1 MAVTGLRIGV
11 VGGSIAGC
19 AMAIAGARAGADVT
33 VHERSDGELQDR
45 GFGIVIPPP
54 LHRELV
60 DGGYLGADMPTIP
73 VATRV
78 WLARAPGRRSAREL
92 ARQQAPV
99 APCNWG
105 LLWRALRANAGG
117 CTYHRGH
124 PVASVG
130 RTASG
135 GAVIRTAD
143 GEREYGIVVGADGH
157 RSVTRELVAPEVRP
171 VPAGYLVWRG
181 TIPTSALRDHPKQLE
196 LLESAWV
203 TLGFPGGH
211 GVFYLIPGAAA
222 GSRLLAYAI
231 YASPPAEAH
240 AVHASPPAAD
250 SATGTAPDAPVRAA
264 YVRHI
269 AEEHFPAEWADIVAR
284 GEHSSQAL
292 HPVADFV
299 VPRAAEP
306 PFLLAGDAASVTRP
320 HTASGAVKALQD
332 ALCLERSLRASA
344 SAVEALH
351 RYADERSAEGARL
364 VGLGRRLGRAF
375 VENAPDWPAMGPAE
389 VEALSRA
396 ALDGDDSYLYGSVQR
411 QG

>member
-60 DGGYLGADMPTIP
+60 AGGYLGADMPTTP

-105 LLWRALRANAGG
+105 LLWRALRANAGSG
-117 CTYHRGH
+117 AYHRGR

-130 RTASG
+130 HTASG
-135 GAVIRTAD
+135 GAVIRTAA
-143 GEREYGIVVGADGH
+143 GEREYDLVVGADGH

-181 TIPTSALRDHPKQLE
+181 TIPAAALRDHPAQLE
-196 LLESAWV
+196 LLESSWV

-211 GVFYLIPGAAA
+211 GVFYLIPGAST
-222 GSRLLAYAI
+222 GSRLLAYAV
-231 YASPPAEAH
+231 YASPPH
-240 AVHASPPAAD
+240 A
-250 SATGTAPDAPVRAA
+250 GTAPDAPVSAA
-264 YVRHI
+264 YVRDI

-284 GEHSSQAL
+284 GEHTSQAL

-344 SAVEALH
+344 SAAEALH

-364 VGLGRRLGRAF
+364 VGLGRRLGRAL

-389 VEALSRA
+389 VAALSRA
-396 ALDGDDSYLYGSVQR
+396 ALDGDDSYLYGSVRRQR
-411 QG
+411 

>member
-33 VHERSDGELQDR
+33 VHERSEGELQDR

-60 DGGYLGADMPTIP
+60 AGGYLGADMPTTP

-117 CTYHRGH
+117 GSYHRGH
-124 PVASVG
+124 PVVSVG
-130 RTASG
+130 RTACG

-143 GEREYGIVVGADGH
+143 GEREYDIVVGADGH

-181 TIPTSALRDHPKQLE
+181 TIASSALRDQPKQLE

-222 GSRLLAYAI
+222 GSRLLAYAV
-231 YASPPAEAH
+231 Y
-240 AVHASPPAAD
+240 ASPPAAD
-250 SATGTAPDAPVRAA
+250 AATGTASDVPVSAA

-269 AEEHFPAEWADIVAR
+269 AEEHFPAEWAGIVAR
-284 GEHSSQAL
+284 GHHSSQAL

-344 SAVEALH
+344 SVAEALH

-375 VENAPDWPAMGPAE
+375 VENAPDWPSMGPAE

>member
-231 YASPPAEAH
+231 YASPRPRRTPSTPLPRPRTRPPAPLRTPRS
-240 AVHASPPAAD
+240 VPRTCGTSPRSTSPPSGPTSSPGAN
-250 SATGTAPDAPVRAA
+250 TAPR
-264 YVRHI
+264 R
-269 AEEHFPAEWADIVAR
+269 
-284 GEHSSQAL
+284 S
-292 HPVADFV
+292 
-299 VPRAAEP
+299 
-306 PFLLAGDAASVTRP
+306 TRWP
-320 HTASGAVKALQD
+320 TSW
-332 ALCLERSLRASA
+332 CP
-344 SAVEALH
+344 
-351 RYADERSAEGARL
+351 
-364 VGLGRRLGRAF
+364 GRR
-375 VENAPDWPAMGPAE
+375 NHPSCWPATR
-389 VEALSRA
+389 RA
-396 ALDGDDSYLYGSVQR
+396 
-411 QG
+411 

>member
-33 VHERSDGELQDR
+33 VHERSDGALQDR

-54 LHRELV
+54 LHQELV
-60 DGGYLGADMPTIP
+60 ADGYLGSDMPTAP

-78 WLARAPGRRSAREL
+78 WLAREPGRRSAREL

-99 APCNWG
+99 TACNWG
-105 LLWRALRANAGG
+105 LLWRALRARAGDG
-117 CTYHRGH
+117 TYHRGR
-124 PVASVG
+124 PVGSVG

-135 GAVIRTAD
+135 GALIRTAA
-143 GEREYGIVVGADGH
+143 GEREYDIVVGADGH
-157 RSVTRELVAPEVRP
+157 RSVTRDALAPGVRP
-171 VPAGYLVWRG
+171 VPAGYRVWRG
-181 TIPTSALRDHPKQLE
+181 TIPAAALRAHPEQLTM
-196 LLESAWV
+196 LESAWV

-211 GVFYLIPGAAA
+211 GVFYLIPGAAE
-222 GSRLLAYAI
+222 GSRLLAYAV
-231 YASPPAEAH
+231 YS
-240 AVHASPPAAD
+240 SPPAAD
-250 SATGTAPDAPVRAA
+250 LPVSTA

-284 GEHSSQAL
+284 GEHTAQAL

-332 ALCLERSLRASA
+332 ALCLERSLRASS
-344 SAVEALH
+344 SAAEALR

-364 VGLGRRLGRAF
+364 VGLGRRLGRAL
-375 VENAPDWPAMGPAE
+375 VGNTPDWPAMGPAQ

-411 QG
+411 QR

>member
-1 MAVTGLRIGV
+1 MAVAGLRIGV

-33 VHERSDGELQDR
+33 VHERSDGTLQDR

-54 LHRELV
+54 LHQELLA
-60 DGGYLGADMPTIP
+60 GGYLGADMPTAP

-78 WLARAPGRRSAREL
+78 WLARAPGRRTAREL

-99 APCNWG
+99 AACNWG
-105 LLWRALRANAGG
+105 LLWRALRANAQGG
-117 CTYHRGH
+117 TYHRGR
-124 PVASVG
+124 PVGSVG
-130 RTASG
+130 RAAFG
-135 GAVIRTAD
+135 GALIRTAD
-143 GEREYGIVVGADGH
+143 GEQEYDIVVGADGH
-157 RSVTRELVAPEVRP
+157 RSVTRELLAPGVRP

-181 TIPTSALRDHPKQLE
+181 TIPATALSDHPEQLAM
-196 LLESAWV
+196 LESSWV

-211 GVFYLIPGAAA
+211 GVFYLIPAAA
-222 GSRLLAYAI
+222 GDTRLLAYAI
-231 YASPPAEAH
+231 YASPPAADTP
-240 AVHASPPAAD
+240 AS
-250 SATGTAPDAPVRAA
+250 TA

-284 GEHSSQAL
+284 GEHASQAL

-299 VPRAAEP
+299 VPRAAEA

-332 ALCLERSLRASA
+332 ALCLERSLHVSSSA
-344 SAVEALH
+344 AEALR

-375 VENAPDWPAMGPAE
+375 VENTPDWPALGPAE

-411 QG
+411 Q

>member
-1 MAVTGLRIGV
+1 MTGLRIGV

-33 VHERSDGELQDR
+33 VHERSDGALQDR

-54 LHRELV
+54 LHQELV
-60 DGGYLGADMPTIP
+60 ASGYLGADMPTTP
-73 VATRV
+73 VAARV
-78 WLARAPGRRSAREL
+78 WLARAPGRRTAREL

-99 APCNWG
+99 AACNWG
-105 LLWRALRANAGG
+105 LLWRALRSNIGDS
-117 CTYHRGH
+117 TYHRGR
-124 PVASVG
+124 PVGSVV

-135 GAVIRTAD
+135 GALIRTAD
-143 GEREYGIVVGADGH
+143 GEREYDIVVGADGH
-157 RSVTRELVAPEVRP
+157 RSVTRELIAPEVRP

-181 TIPTSALRDHPKQLE
+181 TIPASALRDHPEQLA

-211 GVFYLIPGAAA
+211 GVFYLIPGTEP

-231 YASPPAEAH
+231 YAPPPA
-240 AVHASPPAAD
+240 SMPAPGA
-250 SATGTAPDAPVRAA
+250 GAPVSAA

-269 AEEHFPAEWADIVAR
+269 AGEHFPAEWADIVAR
-284 GEHSSQAL
+284 GEHTSQAL

-332 ALCLERSLRASA
+332 ALCLERSLRASS
-344 SAVEALH
+344 SAAEALH
-351 RYADERSAEGARL
+351 RYAEERSAEGARL
-364 VGLGRRLGRAF
+364 VGLGRRLGREL
-375 VENAPDWPAMGPAE
+375 VENTPDWPTMGPAE
-389 VEALSRA
+389 VDALSRA
-396 ALDGDDSYLYGSVQR
+396 ALNGADSYLYGSVQR
-411 QG
+411 Q

>member
-1 MAVTGLRIGV
+1 MTGLRIGV

-19 AMAIAGARAGADVT
+19 AMAIAGARAGADVA

-60 DGGYLGADMPTIP
+60 AGGYLGADMPTAP

-117 CTYHRGH
+117 GAYHRGR
-124 PVASVG
+124 PVGSVG

-135 GAVIRTAD
+135 GAVIRTTD
-143 GEREYGIVVGADGH
+143 GEREYDIVVGADGH

-181 TIPTSALRDHPKQLE
+181 TIPSSALRDHPAQLE
-196 LLESAWV
+196 LLETAWV

-211 GVFYLIPGAAA
+211 GVFYLIPGAVA
-222 GSRLLAYAI
+222 GSLLLAYAI
-231 YASPPAEAH
+231 YASPP
-240 AVHASPPAAD
+240 PADA
-250 SATGTAPDAPVRAA
+250 ATGTAPDAPVRAA

-284 GEHSSQAL
+284 GEHTSQAL

-306 PFLLAGDAASVTRP
+306 PFLLAGDAAGVTRP

-344 SAVEALH
+344 SAAEALH

-364 VGLGRRLGRAF
+364 VGLGRRLGRAL
-375 VENAPDWPAMGPAE
+375 VESTPNWPAMGPAE
-389 VEALSRA
+389 VDALSRA
-396 ALDGDDSYLYGSVQR
+396 ALDGDGSYLFGSVQR
-411 QG
+411 R

>member
-33 VHERSDGELQDR
+33 VHERSEGALQDR

-54 LHRELV
+54 LHQELV
-60 DGGYLGADMPTIP
+60 ACGYLGADMPTAP

-99 APCNWG
+99 TACNWG
-105 LLWRALRANAGG
+105 LLWRALRAGAGDG
-117 CTYHRGH
+117 AYHRGR
-124 PVASVG
+124 PVGSVG

-135 GAVIRTAD
+135 GALIRTAE
-143 GEREYGIVVGADGH
+143 GEREYDIVVGADGH
-157 RSVTRELVAPEVRP
+157 RSVTRDALTPGVRP

-181 TIPTSALRDHPKQLE
+181 TIPAAALRDHPEQLTM
-196 LLESAWV
+196 LESSWV

-211 GVFYLIPGAAA
+211 GVFYLIPGTAG

-231 YASPPAEAH
+231 YS
-240 AVHASPPAAD
+240 SPPAAGPPA
-250 SATGTAPDAPVRAA
+250 STA

-284 GEHSSQAL
+284 GEHTSQAL

-332 ALCLERSLRASA
+332 ALCLERSLRASS
-344 SAVEALH
+344 SAAEALR

-364 VGLGRRLGRAF
+364 VGLGRRLGRAL
-375 VENAPDWPAMGPAE
+375 VGNTPDWPAMGPAE

-411 QG
+411 QR

>member
-33 VHERSDGELQDR
+33 VHERSDGALQDR
-45 GFGIVIPPP
+45 GFGIVVPPP

-60 DGGYLGADMPTIP
+60 AGGYLGADMPTTP

-78 WLARAPGRRSAREL
+78 WLARAPGRRRPAREL

-117 CTYHRGH
+117 GAYHRGH

-143 GEREYGIVVGADGH
+143 GEREYDVVVGADGH
-157 RSVTRELVAPEVRP
+157 RSVTRELLAPEVRP

-181 TIPTSALRDHPKQLE
+181 TIPSSALRDHPKQLE

-203 TLGFPGGH
+203 TVGFPGGH
-211 GVFYLIPGAAA
+211 GVFYLIPGATA
-222 GSRLLAYAI
+222 GSRLLAYAV
-231 YASPPAEAH
+231 YAP
-240 AVHASPPAAD
+240 PPAAGA
-250 SATGTAPDAPVRAA
+250 ATGPASDVPVSAA

-284 GEHSSQAL
+284 GEHSAQAL

-299 VPRAAEP
+299 VSRAAEP

-344 SAVEALH
+344 SAAEALH
-351 RYADERSAEGARL
+351 RYADERSAEGVRL
-364 VGLGRRLGRAF
+364 VGLGRRLGRVF
-375 VENAPDWPAMGPAE
+375 VENAPDWPALGPAE

-411 QG
+411 QQ